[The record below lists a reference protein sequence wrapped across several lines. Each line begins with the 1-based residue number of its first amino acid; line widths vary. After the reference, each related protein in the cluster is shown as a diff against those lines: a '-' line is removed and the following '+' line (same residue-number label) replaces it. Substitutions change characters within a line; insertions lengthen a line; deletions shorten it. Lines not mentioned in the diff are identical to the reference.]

1 LNNFIVTVFNERHKA
16 SVQEAVNEIR
26 IMTKKYI
33 FGLCLQVIIVSVL
46 TSIVLTILGVKYAIL
61 LGVLTGLL
69 NVIPYLG
76 IFISLLF
83 LVLLHLPLLLLQH
96 VFMLLSDIPFML

>member
-1 LNNFIVTVFNERHKA
+1 
-16 SVQEAVNEIR
+16 
-26 IMTKKYI
+26 MTKKYI

-83 LVLLHLPLLLLQH
+83 PVLLHLQLLLLQH
-96 VFMLLSDIPFML
+96 VFMLLSDILPFML